1 VTGEQEADGAE
12 AAATPAFPPDD
23 LHDRREDRRGE
34 KGGAEPSDLPRQSS
48 RPEGPVLGGTLVV
61 YFAGVG
67 FDGVAGTD
75 RRIVDEL
82 CARTPV
88 LYVDPPRSLLT
99 PLIHPH
105 LAASLRGPALREVR
119 PGLWWLTP
127 RVLPGA
133 QRPGM
138 YRVTERLIAR
148 AARRAVAAL
157 GSPDTAVVVAT
168 YDDLLGAVPGS
179 RSVLY
184 VTDDLVA
191 GADLLGLP
199 RHRLRKAEARRAAEA
214 DAIAVVSPVLAARF
228 RDHDTTLIPNG
239 CTPPASTPTIF
250 PTEPETV
257 RHWIGAPP
265 ARLPEG
271 FRDSPV
277 AGFVGNIN
285 GRIDVPLLDSVAA
298 VGHPLLL
305 VGPAADPPS
314 GFAELVARG
323 NVCWVGKQPPES
335 LETYLG
341 LIDVG
346 LTPYLVNDF
355 NRASFPIKTLEY
367 LGAGCGVV
375 STDLP
380 ATEWLRSDRGGAD
393 LIRVA
398 TTPTGFVKEV
408 EAELAVPATPELVA
422 RRRTFAGRHTWARR
436 AEALARLLEVA

>member
-1 VTGEQEADGAE
+1 MTARS
-12 AAATPAFPPDD
+12 P
-23 LHDRREDRRGE
+23 RRGLVRE
-34 KGGAEPSDLPRQSS
+34 AFTRLWAGGGAPHRARLD
-48 RPEGPVLGGTLVV
+48 GGRLIV

-75 RRIVDEL
+75 RRIVDAL
-82 CARTPV
+82 CALTPV

-133 QRPGM
+133 QRAGM
-138 YRVTERLIAR
+138 HHLTDRLVAR

-157 GSPDTAVVVAT
+157 GSADAAVVVAT
-168 YDDLLGAVPGS
+168 YADLLRAIPGA

-199 RHRLRKAEARRAAEA
+199 HRRLRTAQARRATEA
-214 DAIAVVSPVLAARF
+214 DAIAVVSPVLADRF
-228 RDHDTTLIPNG
+228 GATGHPTTLIPNG
-239 CTPPASTPTIF
+239 CPEPATASERPDV
-250 PTEPETV
+250 PEAFLK
-257 RHWIGAPP
+257 APD
-265 ARLPEG
+265 
-271 FRDSPV
+271 RDSRPAV

-285 GRIDVPLLDSVAA
+285 GRVDVPLLAAVAA
-298 VGHPLLL
+298 AGHPLLL
-305 VGPAADPPS
+305 VGPATRPPE
-314 GFAELVARG
+314 GFAELIRRG
-323 NVCWVGKQPPES
+323 NVHWAGKQQSES
-335 LETYLG
+335 LGSYMG

-346 LTPYLVNDF
+346 LTPYLPGPF
-355 NRASFPIKTLEY
+355 NEASFPIKTLEY
-367 LGAGCGVV
+367 LAAGCGVV

-380 ATEWLRSDRGGAD
+380 ATEWLRAGGGAE

-398 TTPTGFVKEV
+398 TSRAGFVKEV
-408 EAELAVPATPELVA
+408 EAELAVPATPELLA
-422 RRRTFAGRHTWARR
+422 RRRAFARRHTWARR